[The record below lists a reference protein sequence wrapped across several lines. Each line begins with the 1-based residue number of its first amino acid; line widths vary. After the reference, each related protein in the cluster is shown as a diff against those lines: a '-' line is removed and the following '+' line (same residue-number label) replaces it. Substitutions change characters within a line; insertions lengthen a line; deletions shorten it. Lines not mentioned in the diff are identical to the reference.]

1 VTTKPPWGCT
11 DENLW
16 LAWVNEQ
23 LDALDE
29 QAEVTADE
37 RALDASVRLLA
48 SLPPTVQRETLRKL
62 GIPVAKNRWYYGGEV
77 EPLRK
82 LFPEVA
88 ETFVPPPR
96 WQQRHRQRDHA
107 IKRRLLKLA
116 IEDVYRIRAL
126 LRGHFDGRWK
136 RGRLTPPTIVRLA
149 ALRNGIDED
158 KLEDAMLKSRSLG
171 DMNHPK

>member
-1 VTTKPPWGCT
+1 VTIEKPPWNCT
-11 DENLW
+11 DERWW
-16 LAWVNEQ
+16 LTWANEQ
-23 LDALDE
+23 FDALDA

-37 RALDASVRLLA
+37 RALYASFRFLTAL
-48 SLPPTVQRETLRKL
+48 SPTDKREADRKL
-62 GIPVAKNRWYYGGEV
+62 GIPVAKARWHYDGEGA
-77 EPLRK
+77 PLGK

-96 WQQRHRQRDHA
+96 WRQRHRRRDLA
-107 IKRRLLKLA
+107 IKRHLLKLA

-126 LRGHFDGRWK
+126 LRSHFDGRWK
-136 RGRLTPPTIVRLA
+136 RGRDTPPTVVRLA

-158 KLEDAMLKSRSLG
+158 KLEDAILKSRSR

>member
-1 VTTKPPWGCT
+1 VTTKPPWDCT
-11 DENLW
+11 DESLW
-16 LAWVNEQ
+16 LAWINEQ
-23 LDALDE
+23 FDALDA

-37 RALDASVRLLA
+37 RARDALFRQLA
-48 SLPPTVQRETLRKL
+48 SLPPTAQREAFRKM
-62 GIPVAKNRWYYGGEV
+62 GIPAARARWHYDGEV
-77 EPLRK
+77 APLRK

-96 WQQRHRQRDHA
+96 WRQRHRQRDHA
-107 IKRRLLKLA
+107 TKRQLLRLA
-116 IEDVYRIRAL
+116 VRDVHRIRAL

-136 RGRLTPPTIVRLA
+136 RGRFTPPTVARLA

-158 KLEDAMLKSRSLG
+158 KLEDAILKSR